1 MVAFLPKYRLQVHI
15 QIGSSITKINCLSP
29 AITSIEVKM
38 QQRFNVYRRKK
49 KGIAKD
55 ERKNILLVKKNS
67 KTEQTV

>member
-1 MVAFLPKYRLQVHI
+1 MVAFLPKYRLQAHI
-15 QIGSSITKINCLSP
+15 QIGSSITKINRLSP

-38 QQRFNVYRRKK
+38 QQRFNIIRKK
-49 KGIAKD
+49 QEGVAKD